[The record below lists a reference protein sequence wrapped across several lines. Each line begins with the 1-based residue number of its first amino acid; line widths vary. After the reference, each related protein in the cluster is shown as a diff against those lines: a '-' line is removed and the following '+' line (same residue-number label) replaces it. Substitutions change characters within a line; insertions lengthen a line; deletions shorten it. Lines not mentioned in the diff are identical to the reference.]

1 MGEKNSPTV
10 VAPAL
15 LARAEATLRLES
27 EAIAALIPR
36 LDADFLG
43 LVDAVHGA
51 NGRFVLAGIGKSAHI
66 CTKLVATL
74 NSTGTP
80 ALFLHAAE
88 YLHGDHGLVQAGD
101 IVLMVSN
108 SGESAEIRALVPLV
122 LSYGFPLAAM
132 VGNRDSYLARHARWV
147 LDASVE
153 REACPHNLAP
163 TASTAAQLALGD
175 ALAMCLME
183 ARGFSSEA
191 FAAYHPGGA
200 LGKRLY
206 TRLGDL
212 LDARRMPAVSPDAP
226 FHDVLLSITSGRT
239 GATAVLD
246 HHQIAGIVTDG
257 DIRRALERNAPGTAA
272 AMMGKSPEV
281 MDADELAVEAFHRME
296 ARSISQVLV
305 TRAGAYA
312 GMVHLHDLLREGI
325 F

>member
-1 MGEKNSPTV
+1 MGENLSSTAANTK
-10 VAPAL
+10 L
-15 LARAEATLRLES
+15 LVRAEATLRLES

-36 LDADFLG
+36 LDAQFTAF
-43 LVDAVHGA
+43 VETVCAA
-51 NGRFVLAGIGKSAHI
+51 RGRLVLAGIGKSAHI

-80 ALFLHAAE
+80 SVFLHAAE
-88 YLHGDHGLVQAGD
+88 ALHGDLGLVQEGD
-101 IVLMVSN
+101 VVLVVSN

-122 LSYGFPLAAM
+122 LSLGFPLAAM
-132 VGNRDSYLARHARWV
+132 VGNRGSYLAQHAQWV
-147 LDASVE
+147 LDAGVE

-163 TASTAAQLALGD
+163 TTSTAAQLALGD
-175 ALAMCLME
+175 ALALCLME
-183 ARGFSSEA
+183 LRGFTSSQ

-212 LDARRMPAVSPDAP
+212 LDARRVPSVPLDAP
-226 FHDVLLSITSGRT
+226 FHDVLLAITSGRT
-239 GATAVLD
+239 GATAVLAD
-246 HHQIAGIVTDG
+246 GQVAGIVTDG
-257 DIRRALERNAPGTAA
+257 DIRRALERNALGTAED
-272 AMMGKSPEV
+272 MMGRTPEV

-296 ARSISQVLV
+296 SRSISQVIV
-305 TRAGAYA
+305 TRSGVYA